1 MVTHSSILV
10 WRIPWTE
17 EPGGLQSL
25 RSQRA
30 GHNWVT
36 FTFVSFS
43 PLCRFLFLFT
53 FFPFVYLSVF
63 LSMYLSL
70 HLSVYIYFEIAFRKG
85 ILYSFFIF
93 LSILIIA
100 VVSVPSTRN
109 LDSSWCMFV
118 SLEPSMI
125 LAQRR
130 SSGDVCWQFCGD
142 KGWCPFPFIT
152 ESQFLQRSLDHGSK
166 SVNICRRS
174 KRRKQGMHTNW
185 LMYWW
190 WWKGSISFKSIW
202 NHFILYPF
210 PIMGSWVFII
220 IQGIILNNE
229 ARWLGIKF
237 WLHHVSA
244 VWLWASCWTSLGYI
258 IYISSSSI
266 YNII

>member
-1 MVTHSSILV
+1 MDRGAWWAIVHEVTKSRTQLSYFHFCFSFPLMQISVLVYLLSI
-10 WRIPWTE
+10 
-17 EPGGLQSL
+17 
-25 RSQRA
+25 
-30 GHNWVT
+30 
-36 FTFVSFS
+36 
-43 PLCRFLFLFT
+43 C
-53 FFPFVYLSVF
+53 LSVF

-70 HLSVYIYFEIAFRKG
+70 HLSIYIYFEIAFRKG
-85 ILYSFFIF
+85 ILYSLFIF

-125 LAQRR
+125 LAQRK
-130 SSGDVCWQFCGD
+130 SSGDVCWEFCGD
-142 KGWCPFPFIT
+142 KGWCPFPFTT
-152 ESQFLQRSLDHGSK
+152 ESQFLQQSLDHGSK

-174 KRRKQGMHTNW
+174 KGRKQGVHTNW

-190 WWKGSISFKSIW
+190 WWEGSISFKSIW

-210 PIMGSWVFII
+210 PITGSWVFII

-244 VWLWASCWTSLGYI
+244 VWLWASCWTSLVYI

-266 YNII
+266 YNIV